1 MLNTSRDEMIEIL
14 ADKYVMFLNSLHY
27 DDEFFMVGIREG
39 KNKFFANL
47 HIHLAIKNVRQINKN
62 IDKKHYST
70 DFVTPD
76 ALEVLK
82 GNSNA
87 KLTYEHLVPK
97 KKYIQDPCEKK
108 AKEGKLTFDFAKG
121 ILNRYLWTATVTKM
135 EDERLLRSTMPDGWD
150 EANIQSRYE
159 YAGIELLSH
168 DKFYQK
174 CSVI

>member
-108 AKEGKLTFDFAKG
+108 LRKE
-121 ILNRYLWTATVTKM
+121 N
-135 EDERLLRSTMPDGWD
+135 
-150 EANIQSRYE
+150 
-159 YAGIELLSH
+159 
-168 DKFYQK
+168 
-174 CSVI
+174 